1 MATAWFVLVVGSE
14 RQHGGNDGYD
24 DSPAAHYSW
33 DSTVPQHAN
42 LAAGDVI
49 ALWDKKMLLGI
60 SVIERIDVDHAIK
73 SSYFHERCGRADFKR
88 LKTGDLRWWCNKCRV
103 RFEAPGVRE
112 KEVTTYRSHHS
123 RAWQDLRGQLIGG
136 EIRALCDKPTSQHSM
151 RPARWEKV
159 RAALLAAGAQVTVDT
174 ADGAR
179 AVIRGG
185 HRRATVQVRQG
196 QGIFRERLLSEQ
208 GERCAFSGPTPASA
222 LEAAHL
228 YSFAESGEHYE
239 YGGLLLRR
247 DLHALFDLGHIAVD
261 PTTDCIDVRES
272 IRAYPLYGQ
281 LHSKPVTLSL
291 RPQHRVWLG
300 AHWDQNRSKSD
311 ATQ

>member
-1 MATAWFVLVVGSE
+1 MTTAWFVLAVGSE

-60 SVIERIDVDHAIK
+60 SVIERIDIDHAVK

-88 LKTGDLRWWCNKCRV
+88 LKTGELKWWCNKCRM
-103 RFEAPGVRE
+103 RFEEPGSRD

-123 RAWQDLRGQLIGG
+123 RAWQDLRGRLTGG
-136 EIRALCDKPTSQHSM
+136 EIRALCDKPTSQHSL
-151 RPARWEKV
+151 RPARWERV
-159 RAALLAAGAQVTVDT
+159 RSALLEAGARVTVDT

-179 AVIRGG
+179 AVILGG
-185 HRRATVQVRQG
+185 HHRAIVRIRRG
-196 QGIFRERLLSEQ
+196 QSSFREQLLAEQ
-208 GERCAFSGPTPASA
+208 GEMCAFSGRSPACA

-228 YSFAESGEHYE
+228 YSFADTGEHYE

-247 DLHALFDLGHIAVD
+247 DLHRLFDLGHITVD
-261 PTTDCIDVRES
+261 PSNALMDVRKH
-272 IRAYPLYGQ
+272 IRAYPLYEQ
-281 LHSKPVTLSL
+281 LHGRPLTLAL

-300 AHWDQNRSKSD
+300 AHWDLHRTPD
-311 ATQ
+311 ITV